1 MGRFKQ
7 FLIREGRRCET
18 KEKQSRAALGQAL
31 GSPLTDILN
40 NIFEP
45 FCRYRNSLQ
54 VEGGN
59 DYQWHAA
66 HEHADPRPAGPEG

>member
-7 FLIREGRRCET
+7 FLIREGRKCET

-31 GSPLTDILN
+31 GSPSTDILN

-45 FCRYRNSLQ
+45 FCRY
-54 VEGGN
+54 
-59 DYQWHAA
+59 
-66 HEHADPRPAGPEG
+66 